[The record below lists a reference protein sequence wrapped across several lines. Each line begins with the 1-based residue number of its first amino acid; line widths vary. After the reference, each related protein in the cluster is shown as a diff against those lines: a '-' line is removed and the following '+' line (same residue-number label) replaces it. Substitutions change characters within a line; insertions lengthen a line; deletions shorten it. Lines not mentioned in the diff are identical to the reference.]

1 MARYQCNTCGA
12 VAEQEQTAAECCP
25 HCASRNVVNLALQA
39 AETAKANDAFRTQA
53 PLGGHPVYQGR
64 VVATRGVSAEGPE
77 FVTRALLET
86 AAFKDFTEDNDPYGD
101 HSMGAVQVCGKA
113 VWWKIDLYDADY
125 RYGADDPLD
134 DKNTRRVLTL
144 HFPSEY

>member
-1 MARYQCNTCGA
+1 MAQYQCNTCGA
-12 VAEQEQTAAECCP
+12 EAEQEQGAAENCP
-25 HCASRNVVNLALQA
+25 LCAAGNVVNPKLQA
-39 AETAKANDAFRTQA
+39 AETAKANDAFRAQA

-86 AAFKDFTEDNDPYGD
+86 VAFDNFTEDNDPYGD
-101 HSMGAVQVCGKA
+101 HSMGAVQVCGKV
-113 VWWKIDLYDADY
+113 VWWKLDLYDTDY

-134 DKNTRRVLTL
+134 HKNTRRVLTL
-144 HFPSEY
+144 LLPSEY